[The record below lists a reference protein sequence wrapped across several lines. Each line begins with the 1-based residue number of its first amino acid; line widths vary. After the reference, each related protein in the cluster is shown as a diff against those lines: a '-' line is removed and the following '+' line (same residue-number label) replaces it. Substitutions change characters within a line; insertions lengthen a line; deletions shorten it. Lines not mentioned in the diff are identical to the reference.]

1 MRRFA
6 RGMRREPTRAEG
18 RIWSW
23 LRGRRFSD
31 WKFRRQHPI
40 GRFILDFYSA
50 ELKLAI
56 ELDGSHHSTEWMI
69 DHESQRMR
77 ELRGRGIEVIRIQ
90 NELLIRDPESVSE
103 YIKNVI
109 ERRVATLAIR
119 SSVESR

>member
-1 MRRFA
+1 
-6 RGMRREPTRAEG
+6 
-18 RIWSW
+18 
-23 LRGRRFSD
+23 
-31 WKFRRQHPI
+31 
-40 GRFILDFYSA
+40 
-50 ELKLAI
+50 
-56 ELDGSHHSTEWMI
+56 MI